1 MSRSGPVFHGHRG
14 NASQAQSASSI
25 LVTRSMQDPRA
36 SGPGVLCC
44 LDQFQETHHCR
55 TSSSRQPGS
64 LGLRHGLAVLTASA
78 ATKDGDF

>member
-1 MSRSGPVFHGHRG
+1 
-14 NASQAQSASSI
+14 
-25 LVTRSMQDPRA
+25 MQDPRA